1 MENYYKDNRQVLE
14 QGNTDSIIY
23 KVLLQTNKKKDK
35 HHIGIDDS
43 QESKSKFQ

>member
-14 QGNTDSIIY
+14 QGNTDSILI
-23 KVLLQTNKKKDK
+23 LQSAFTNKKKDK